1 MLQTPWLEE
10 ILQHLELLK
19 PEKKWESMF
28 YGISG
33 VSPLQT
39 NSKVI

>member
-19 PEKKWESMF
+19 PEKN
-28 YGISG
+28 GI
-33 VSPLQT
+33 
-39 NSKVI
+39 VIIFGG